1 MSRPTI
7 AVACFVLGLGCKSGV
22 ERSGSKP
29 AAGDDSGAGFSP
41 GGDTADPQTDCEN
54 LFEPDT
60 IPAWEDASM
69 VVRPPP
75 LEEGL
80 PTLLSDTPLFV
91 DIAAGE
97 VHPAMVE
104 FEPQFHLWSDNADKR
119 RWAYIPEC
127 ETIGTADL
135 NDWDFPVGTRL
146 FKEFS
151 LDGVRIETRILERMG
166 AEPWQW
172 AQASYLWNEEETEAT
187 RVGPDGLENAKGTT
201 HDIPSK
207 TACLSCHGS
216 AEFGG
221 GRPSRGLGF
230 SAVQLSHSGSG
241 MTLAGL
247 VAAGKLSHPPEAIP
261 TVSIDGLDGQAL
273 GYLHANCGQCH
284 NSTADRVAPID
295 LDLWLDVGV
304 SAVEDS
310 AAWRTTVGQ
319 PTAVFSDQHV
329 SDRIVAGSPEDSA
342 LLYRMAERGNNA
354 QMPPVG
360 TEFSDPDGLALIAEW
375 IRSMP

>member
-1 MSRPTI
+1 MSPSRI
-7 AVACFVLGLGCKSGV
+7 IVACLFLGQGCKGSV
-22 ERSGSKP
+22 EQSVNKP
-29 AAGDDSGAGFSP
+29 GMGDDSGTGLDP
-41 GGDTADPQTDCEN
+41 GEDTAGPPSDCEN

-60 IPAWEDASM
+60 IPAWEDIGV

-80 PTLLSDTPLFV
+80 PVLLSATPLFA
-91 DIAAGE
+91 DIVSGE
-97 VHPAMVE
+97 IHPAMLE

-119 RWAYIPEC
+119 RWVYIPEC
-127 ETIGTADL
+127 ETIGSADM

-166 AEPWQW
+166 LAQWQW
-172 AQASYLWNEEETEAT
+172 AQASYLWNEDETEAT
-187 RVGPDGLENAKGTT
+187 RVGPEGLENAKGTT

-207 TACLSCHGS
+207 ADCMGCHGS

-230 SAVQLSHSGSG
+230 SAVQLAHEGDGLTLSGLVIAGRLSDPPETIP
-241 MTLAGL
+241 TLAFDG
-247 VAAGKLSHPPEAIP
+247 VAR
-261 TVSIDGLDGQAL
+261 DAL

-284 NSTADRVAPID
+284 NSTADRIAQVD
-295 LDLWLDVGV
+295 LDLWLDVGITT
-304 SAVEDS
+304 VEES

-319 PTAVFSDQHV
+319 PTTVFSDQHV
-329 SDRIVAGSPEDSA
+329 FGRIVAGSPEDSA

-354 QMPPVG
+354 QMPPMG
-360 TEFSDPDGLALIAEW
+360 TEFPDPEGLATIAEW
-375 IRSMP
+375 IGSMP

>member
-1 MSRPTI
+1 MVI
-7 AVACFVLGLGCKSGV
+7 CLFLGLGCKGSD
-22 ERSGSKP
+22 ERSVTKPGLGS
-29 AAGDDSGAGFSP
+29 DSGTGLDT
-41 GGDTADPQTDCEN
+41 GEDTAGPQNDCEN

-60 IPAWEDASM
+60 IPAWEELG
-69 VVRPPP
+69 VVIRPPP

-80 PTLLSDTPLFV
+80 PVLLSGTPLFA
-91 DIAAGE
+91 DIVSGE
-97 VHPAMVE
+97 IHPAMLE
-104 FEPQFHLWSDNADKR
+104 FEPRFHLWSDNADKR

-127 ETIGTADL
+127 ETIGSADL

-166 AEPWQW
+166 LAQWQW
-172 AQASYLWNEEETEAT
+172 AQASYLWNEDETEAT
-187 RVGPDGLENAKGTT
+187 RVGPEGLENAKGTT

-207 TACLSCHGS
+207 TACLGCHGS

-230 SAVQLSHSGSG
+230 SAVQLSHEGDG
-241 MTLAGL
+241 VTLSGL
-247 VAAGKLSHPPEAIP
+247 VAAGKLSHPPETMP
-261 TVSIDGLDGQAL
+261 TLLPDGIGPDAL

-284 NSTADRVAPID
+284 NSTADRIAQVD

-304 SAVEDS
+304 TTVEES
-310 AAWRTTVGQ
+310 AAWRTAVGQ
-319 PTAVFSDQHV
+319 PTSVFSDQHV
-329 SDRIVAGSPEDSA
+329 FRRIVAGSPEDSA

-354 QMPPVG
+354 QMPPLG
-360 TEFSDPDGLALIAEW
+360 TEYPDPDGLSLIAEW
-375 IRSMP
+375 IGSMP